1 MGFTRV
7 KDRTFNAYDVMAGW
21 LARRPRS
28 VRRGAYSIIGLIM
41 WTIYLLPGNR
51 VRPTMIALSKQVGGW
66 SPRGL
71 FGQYVRRLI
80 SGLDLA
86 ERVRHGFG
94 AEVDGLLTIDD
105 AHRLDTLLETGG
117 VFLAL
122 PHLHASV
129 AMTRALAHRYPVL
142 LVARLTTDKRR
153 ADAQRHLF
161 AQLGCD
167 VVDARNE
174 PAGAVARKTLRALR
188 GGKIVIGTVDRIRP
202 PPAHDVDAA
211 RGQVRAV
218 VFGQVVG
225 VESWPTRF
233 AMEAKAPIVPATVRQ
248 TGNGVSLILGK
259 AILPAATVVETT
271 QAWIDEIANLLR
283 ANPEEWNFCL
293 DKHWSTVL
301 IDSTHSDVTA
311 AGHQPANP

>member
-7 KDRTFNAYDVMAGW
+7 KDHAFNIYDVLAGW
-21 LARRPRS
+21 LARRPRFMR
-28 VRRGAYSIIGLIM
+28 VGAYSIIGLIM

-51 VRPTMIALSKQVGGW
+51 VRPTMIALSGKVGGW

-94 AEVDGLLTIDD
+94 SEVDGLLTIDD
-105 AHRLDTLLETGG
+105 EHRLAALLEKGG

-129 AMTRALAHRYPVL
+129 AMTRALAKRYPVL
-142 LVARLTTDKRR
+142 LVARLTMNKRR
-153 ADAQRHLF
+153 ADAQRNLF

-188 GGKIVIGTVDRIRP
+188 SGKIVIGTVDRIRP
-202 PPAHDVDAA
+202 PPAQDVDTA

-233 AMEAKAPIVPATVRQ
+233 AMEAKAPILPATVRQ
-248 TGNGVSLILGK
+248 TGDGVSLILGK
-259 AILPAATVVETT
+259 AILPTAAIVQTT
-271 QAWIDEIANLLR
+271 QDWIDEIVNLLR
-283 ANPEEWNFCL
+283 ANPAEWNFCL

-301 IDSTHSDVTA
+301 IDS
-311 AGHQPANP
+311 PPR

>member
-1 MGFTRV
+1 MGFTKV
-7 KDRTFNAYDVMAGW
+7 KDNAFNTYDVLAGW
-21 LARRPRS
+21 LARRPRAI
-28 VRRGAYSIIGLIM
+28 RLGAYSVVGLVM
-41 WTIYLLPGNR
+41 WSTYLLPGNR
-51 VRPTMIALSKQVGGW
+51 VRPTMAALSRQVGGW
-66 SPRGL
+66 SPGGL

-105 AHRLDTLLETGG
+105 EQRLDTLLEKGG

-129 AMTRALAHRYPVL
+129 AMTRALTKRYPVL
-142 LVARLTTDKRR
+142 LVARLTMNKKR

-188 GGKIVIGTVDRIRP
+188 SGKIVIGTVDRIRP
-202 PPAHDVDAA
+202 PPARDVDTA
-211 RGQVRAV
+211 RGQVRAM
-218 VFGQVVG
+218 VFGQLVG

-248 TGNGVSLILGK
+248 TGDGISLILGK
-259 AILPAATVVETT
+259 AIPANDDIARTT
-271 QAWIDEIANLLR
+271 QDWMDELVELLR
-283 ANPEEWNFCL
+283 ENPEEWNFSL
-293 DKHWSTVL
+293 DKHWSKVL
-301 IDSTHSDVTA
+301 IDSRS
-311 AGHQPANP
+311 G